1 LYGETLKSVMQK
13 FHTKIDWWIL
23 GFLIAMTGLLIQL
36 LYTMYAKGTMVEY
49 PEHTAVY
56 ILTIAVIWWPVFN
69 TRYIIENEA
78 LIIHSL
84 FLKWHIPLK
93 NIQNISKTNNSIS
106 SPALSLDRLKIE
118 YMKDG
123 KIKQVLVSPRDQQA
137 FRQAVEVART
147 QI

>member
-1 LYGETLKSVMQK
+1 MQK

-84 FLKWHIPLK
+84 FLKWYIPLK

-137 FRQAVEVART
+137 FRQAVEVGRT

>member
-1 LYGETLKSVMQK
+1 MYGETLKSVMQK

-49 PEHTAVY
+49 PEHTTVY

-84 FLKWHIPLK
+84 FLKWHIPLE

-137 FRQAVEVART
+137 FRQAVEVGRT